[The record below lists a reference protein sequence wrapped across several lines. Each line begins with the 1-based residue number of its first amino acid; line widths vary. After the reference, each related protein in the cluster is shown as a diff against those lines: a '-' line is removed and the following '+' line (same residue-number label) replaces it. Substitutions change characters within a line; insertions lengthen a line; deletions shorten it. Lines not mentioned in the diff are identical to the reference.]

1 MPLGGAGCGSGC
13 DVAAGRADRSKRSAQ
28 GEIGMARTAC
38 GKNGNTADPSF
49 HGHSTLH
56 PVAGNGLGGLLCS
69 AGAPDLVAAECLS
82 LRNISTGKRNN
93 PPVFYGSPGAR
104 SADWPFNSV
113 LGKPLVRPVRL
124 EEV

>member
-1 MPLGGAGCGSGC
+1 
-13 DVAAGRADRSKRSAQ
+13 
-28 GEIGMARTAC
+28 MARTAC

-104 SADWPFNSV
+104 SADWPVNC
-113 LGKPLVRPVRL
+113 PTWLVRRRQGMSRQDWRPQGIINLQHRITPGDHPTWMRKN
-124 EEV
+124 

>member
-1 MPLGGAGCGSGC
+1 
-13 DVAAGRADRSKRSAQ
+13 
-28 GEIGMARTAC
+28 MARTAC

-104 SADWPFNSV
+104 SADWPVNCPTLRTNGQTRVAVVWEYGSG
-113 LGKPLVRPVRL
+113 LLK
-124 EEV
+124 

>member
-1 MPLGGAGCGSGC
+1 
-13 DVAAGRADRSKRSAQ
+13 
-28 GEIGMARTAC
+28 MARTAC

-104 SADWPFNSV
+104 SADWPVNCPTCFHSSPKGIFSV
-113 LGKPLVRPVRL
+113 FRGVHEDSQ
-124 EEV
+124 EEP

>member
-1 MPLGGAGCGSGC
+1 
-13 DVAAGRADRSKRSAQ
+13 
-28 GEIGMARTAC
+28 MARTAC

-82 LRNISTGKRNN
+82 LRNISTGKETTLQFFMVLQVRD
-93 PPVFYGSPGAR
+93 PPIGRLTVPQFLPQKHQEVAMEASRTKELKSGALR
-104 SADWPFNSV
+104 
-113 LGKPLVRPVRL
+113 R
-124 EEV
+124 

>member
-1 MPLGGAGCGSGC
+1 
-13 DVAAGRADRSKRSAQ
+13 
-28 GEIGMARTAC
+28 MARAAC

-104 SADWPFNSV
+104 SADWPVNCPTSGSNRFRYR
-113 LGKPLVRPVRL
+113 LVRIEKVWQAN
-124 EEV
+124 